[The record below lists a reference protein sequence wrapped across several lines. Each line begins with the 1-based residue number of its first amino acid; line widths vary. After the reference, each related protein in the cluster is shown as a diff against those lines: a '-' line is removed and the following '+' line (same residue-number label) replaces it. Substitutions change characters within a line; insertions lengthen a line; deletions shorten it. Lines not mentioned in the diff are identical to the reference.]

1 MTMSALADDYNF
13 RPFFFISLGGL
24 LFGYIIGITGNVV
37 TSGQLQCP
45 DGWTGP
51 VGSWTS
57 VGYRQCYY
65 FSSLEVGLL
74 ASQNLLGAFLS
85 SLVCFKFAD
94 DLGRKLEV
102 QIGGVLY
109 LIGAAVAALS
119 PVLWGV
125 YAGFA
130 IYGLGIGF
138 AMHAAPV
145 YIAEISTAK
154 VRGTL
159 ISGKEVMI
167 VFGMFL
173 GFSAGVAFH
182 DLQFQGWRFMIGAAA
197 LVAAVMEVGIAF
209 VAESPRFLVLKE
221 VSGAVPD
228 EACALRG
235 EAAAALQRFRC
246 GVARE
251 EVEQELAA
259 IREELKTTAASAASS
274 WEALKYPRPLVIGC
288 GLVLLQQV
296 TGQPSVLFFATNIFK
311 SAGFGA
317 HAAAMS
323 SLGVGGVKLLATLF
337 TVWQVDNYGRRPL
350 LFVGIAMM
358 TAGLAILSAAFCF
371 RACAVPGLEL
381 WECNANDMVLPE
393 RWASLTVAG
402 LMVYVSGYQVGFGP
416 ITWLMIA
423 EVFPLQVRGSALS
436 LAAMVNFGSNLL
448 MTLLQGVLQ
457 ETLTPEVVFMGYL
470 GMCIVSFQFVYTFV
484 PETRGKTLEEIE
496 RLMVAHKGE

>member
-296 TGQPSVLFFATNIFK
+296 TGQPSVLFFRHEHF
-311 SAGFGA
+311 
-317 HAAAMS
+317 
-323 SLGVGGVKLLATLF
+323 
-337 TVWQVDNYGRRPL
+337 
-350 LFVGIAMM
+350 
-358 TAGLAILSAAFCF
+358 
-371 RACAVPGLEL
+371 
-381 WECNANDMVLPE
+381 
-393 RWASLTVAG
+393 
-402 LMVYVSGYQVGFGP
+402 
-416 ITWLMIA
+416 
-423 EVFPLQVRGSALS
+423 QVRGLRRPCRRHVVAGRRWCEVVSDAFYRLASGQLWPPPSALRRHRHDDGRPGDPLRRLLLPS
-436 LAAMVNFGSNLL
+436 LCRARARAVGVQRKRYGS
-448 MTLLQGVLQ
+448 
-457 ETLTPEVVFMGYL
+457 
-470 GMCIVSFQFVYTFV
+470 S
-484 PETRGKTLEEIE
+484 
-496 RLMVAHKGE
+496 

>member
-1 MTMSALADDYNF
+1 MSALADDYNL

-51 VGSWTS
+51 VGSSTS
-57 VGYRQCYY
+57 VGYRQCYH
-65 FSSLEVGLL
+65 FSALEVGIL
-74 ASQNLLGAFLS
+74 ASLNLLGAFVS
-85 SLVCFKFAD
+85 SLVCSKFAD

-102 QIGGVLY
+102 QIGAVLY

-119 PVLWGV
+119 PVLWGI

-159 ISGKEVMI
+159 ISGKEAMI

-182 DLQFQGWRFMIGAAA
+182 DLQFHGWRFMIGAAA
-197 LVAAVMEVGIAF
+197 LVAAAMEVGIAF

-235 EAAAALQRFRC
+235 EAAAALQRFRR

-259 IREELKTTAASAASS
+259 IREELKTTVAASTASS
-274 WEALKYPRPLVIGC
+274 LGALQYPRPLVIGC

-371 RACAVPGLEL
+371 RACEVPGLEL
-381 WECNANDMVLPE
+381 WECNANDVVLPK

-436 LAAMVNFGSNLL
+436 LAAMVNFGSNML

-457 ETLTPEVVFMGYL
+457 EALTPQVVFMGYL
-470 GMCIVSFQFVYTFV
+470 GMCIVSFQFVYSFV

-496 RLMVAHKGE
+496 RLMVAHKGQ